1 MKPARSQS
9 ICLPALK
16 SSFPPPKSFHSQI
29 LPTWAKSTADIRGT
43 PSRRLPEL
51 PSEPGLKAPA
61 NSVTDEPA
69 IAKLKVAEQISPRA
83 DRENEAG
90 PAQFAPRG
98 NAFCP
103 A

>member
-1 MKPARSQS
+1 
-9 ICLPALK
+9 
-16 SSFPPPKSFHSQI
+16 
-29 LPTWAKSTADIRGT
+29 
-43 PSRRLPEL
+43 L

-90 PAQFAPRG
+90 PAQFAPWFFDFIFPLRRSLRQDT
-98 NAFCP
+98 
-103 A
+103 